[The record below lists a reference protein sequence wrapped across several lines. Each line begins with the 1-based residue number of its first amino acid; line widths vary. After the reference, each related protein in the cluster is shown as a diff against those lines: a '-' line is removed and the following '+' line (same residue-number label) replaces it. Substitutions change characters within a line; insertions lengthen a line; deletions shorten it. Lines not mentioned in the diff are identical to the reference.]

1 MKTIRAGL
9 VGYGL
14 SGSVFHAPLIG
25 SVARLQLTAVMT
37 SRIDQLQRELPRV
50 HPAIRIE
57 ELVHDV
63 DLVVIAT
70 PTSTH
75 FELAR
80 AALLAGKHVV
90 VDKPFTTTV
99 EEAEILMDI
108 ATARNLILSVFH
120 NRRWDND
127 YLTVKKC
134 IMERRLG
141 DLYSYEVHFDR
152 FRPHLKGGWREESQP
167 GSGILYD
174 LGSHLI
180 DQALQLFGK
189 PLLVLSDVVRQR
201 QGAQADDYFHL
212 VLGYGR
218 QRVILHSS
226 MVVREPGPR
235 FAVHGDR
242 GSFVKFGMD
251 PQEDDLRAGKRP
263 GDPNWGLDTQDN
275 YGTLTRADG
284 TRERVETERGAW
296 EKYYEAIAAAI
307 LDGAPVPV
315 DPSDAREVI
324 RVIETALRRKQAA

>member
-1 MKTIRAGL
+1 
-9 VGYGL
+9 
-14 SGSVFHAPLIG
+14 
-25 SVARLQLTAVMT
+25 
-37 SRIDQLQRELPRV
+37 
-50 HPAIRIE
+50 
-57 ELVHDV
+57 
-63 DLVVIAT
+63 VVIAS
-70 PTSTH
+70 PTATH

-80 AALLAGKHVV
+80 TALLAGKHVV

-108 ATARNLILSVFH
+108 ASSRGLILSVFQ

-134 IMERRLG
+134 IADGRLG
-141 DLYSYEVHFDR
+141 TLYSYEGNFDR

-167 GSGILYD
+167 GAGILYD

-189 PLLVLSDVVRQR
+189 PQFVLADIVRQR
-201 QGAQADDYFHL
+201 EGAQADDYFHL

-218 QRVILHSS
+218 QRVILHGA

-235 FAVHGDR
+235 FAVHGDG
-242 GSFVKFGMD
+242 GSFVKFGLD

-263 GDPNWGLDTQDN
+263 GDADWGKDN
-275 YGTLTRADG
+275 PAYYGTFTPADG
-284 TRERVETERGAW
+284 TREVVETERGAW
-296 EKYYEAIAAAI
+296 EKYYEGIADAI

-315 DPSDAREVI
+315 DPAEARDVI
-324 RVIETALRRKQAA
+324 AVIEAALRKRGGID

>member
-1 MKTIRAGL
+1 MRIIRAGL

-14 SGSVFHAPLIG
+14 SGSTFHAPLIG
-25 SVARLQLTAVMT
+25 CVERLHLAAIVT
-37 SRIDQLQRELPRV
+37 SRPDKVERELHDVRTVSTIDQMLADPSI
-50 HPAIRIE
+50 A
-57 ELVHDV
+57 
-63 DLVVIAT
+63 LVVIAS
-70 PTSTH
+70 PTATH

-108 ATARNLILSVFH
+108 AAVRDLILSVFH

-134 IMERRLG
+134 IAEGRLG
-141 DLYSYEVHFDR
+141 TLYSYEAHFDR
-152 FRPHLKGGWREESQP
+152 FRPHLKGDWREQSQP

-189 PLLVLSDVVRQR
+189 PDFVQPDVVRQR
-201 QGAQADDYFHL
+201 EGAQADDYFHL

-218 QRVILHSS
+218 QRAILHGA

-235 FAVHGDR
+235 FALHGDG
-242 GSFVKFGMD
+242 GSFVKFGLD
-251 PQEDDLRAGKRP
+251 SQEDDLRAGKRP
-263 GDPNWGLDTQDN
+263 GDATWGLDSPAN
-275 YGTLTRADG
+275 YGTFTPADG
-284 TRERVETERGAW
+284 TRELVETERGAW
-296 EKYYEAIAAAI
+296 EKYYEGIAAAI

-315 DPSDAREVI
+315 DPADARDAI
-324 RVIETALRRKQAA
+324 AVIETALRK